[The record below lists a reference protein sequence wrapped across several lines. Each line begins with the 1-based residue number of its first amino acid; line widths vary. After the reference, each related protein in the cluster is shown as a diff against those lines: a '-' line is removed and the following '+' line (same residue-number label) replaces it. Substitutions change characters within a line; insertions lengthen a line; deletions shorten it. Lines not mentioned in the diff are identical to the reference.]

1 MKLLLRSPAMQK
13 RCISAPDGPPAAGP
27 YSHACAAGNLLFVSG
42 QAALAPD
49 GSGPIRGTIQEET
62 RQTLSNLRAI
72 LENSGSS
79 LAQVVK
85 VNAYLADMAD
95 FAAFNEVYKEFFTAD
110 YPARTTIQ
118 AAGLPLNFKVEVEA
132 IAVLP

>member
-1 MKLLLRSPAMQK
+1 MDK
-13 RCISAPDGPPAAGP
+13 RCIFAKDGPPAAGP

-62 RQTLSNLRAI
+62 RQTLQNLKAI
-72 LENSGSS
+72 LENSGSG
-79 LAQVVK
+79 LQHVVK
-85 VNAYLADMAD
+85 VNAYLADIKD

-110 YPARTTIQ
+110 FPARTTIQ
-118 AAGLPLNFKVEVEA
+118 AAGLPLNFLVEVEA
-132 IAVLP
+132 VAIIP